1 MRELGSTGHTKK
13 TSTLQSCSILLISLG
28 LIAIFAFAIGPWF
41 QKQVP
46 IVDEMFTL
54 IEEHDINS
62 NAYFYTDIEGA
73 YDGETYL
80 KNAIRLSDE
89 KEARLNIPFIAGL
102 TCCILILGIGF
113 KFLPLE

>member
-1 MRELGSTGHTKK
+1 MRELGSTENTK
-13 TSTLQSCSILLISLG
+13 TSKIKSWSILLLSVG
-28 LIAIFAFAIGPWF
+28 LIAMFAFAVGPWF

-54 IEEHDINS
+54 IEERDINS

-73 YDGETYL
+73 YDGEKYL

-89 KEARLNIPFIAGL
+89 KEARFNIPFIAGMI
-102 TCCILILGIGF
+102 CCILILGLGY
-113 KFLPLE
+113 KYLPMD

>member
-1 MRELGSTGHTKK
+1 MLV
-13 TSTLQSCSILLISLG
+13 SLG
-28 LIAIFAFAIGPWF
+28 LLALFAFVIGPWF

-62 NAYFYTDIEGA
+62 NAYFYTDIEA
-73 YDGETYL
+73 SYDGEKYL

-102 TCCILILGIGF
+102 ICCILILGLGY
-113 KFLPLE
+113 KFLPMD

>member
-1 MRELGSTGHTKK
+1 MRELDSTDHTT
-13 TSTLQSCSILLISLG
+13 TSRIKSWSILLISLG
-28 LIAIFAFAIGPWF
+28 LIAVFAFAIGPWF

-73 YDGETYL
+73 YDGEKYL

-89 KEARLNIPFIAGL
+89 KEARLNIPFIAGVI
-102 TCCILILGIGF
+102 CCILILALGF
-113 KFLPLE
+113 KYLPND